1 MAAPSNTKWGSI
13 VGGYGRI
20 GISATVSNTNTQ
32 SKIHVEVWFWSKYSV
47 SDTSNKYY
55 YNNNATSATTSH
67 GSVTIKTTVAS
78 GSGWSTSN
86 QKLLK
91 ETDYTYNRGTSAV
104 KRNCAAK
111 LSGVDRVGGTM
122 TVTTSYTIP
131 ALASYKITY
140 NANGGSGAPGQQ
152 TKYYGKTLKLSS
164 TKPTRAGYTFQGW
177 GTSSTGSVVYAPGA
191 NYTANAADTLYA
203 IWKANTWTVTYD
215 ANGGEGAPA
224 SQTKTYGVTLT
235 LSSTKPTRTNYNFLG
250 WATSA
255 SSTTVAYAPGASYTT
270 NAATTLYA
278 VWELAY
284 IAPRIT
290 NVVVGRSTSSG
301 ELSDEGTYARISF
314 NWETDKTVS
323 SVQIGYRLQDTGTYQ
338 YTTVSASGVSGSV
351 DYILNGSFDAEQYYD
366 IEILITDSLGSNN
379 VVRVLEAMKFIID
392 IKSGGAGIAFN
403 KPASLDGFDVN
414 FESYFRKPINLIDA
428 GGDGVDWELVPKLQ
442 ELSDGVEKN
451 TDDISEL
458 NNKIGNQKILWQG
471 AHYMTASQTIH
482 LSQSVNAQKTGLE
495 FVFSAYDPDSK
506 EPQDYYWNSFFFSK
520 TALDP
525 SGGKMFNMYG
535 SQWAHKYLYVGNTEV
550 IGSDSNDDPPNNKF
564 VLRYVIGV

>member
-1 MAAPSNTKWGSI
+1 MALGNSN
-13 VGGYGRI
+13 Y
-20 GISATVSNTNTQ
+20 ANT
-32 SKIHVEVWFWSKYSV
+32 FA
-47 SDTSNKYY
+47 SD
-55 YNNNATSATTSH
+55 
-67 GSVTIKTTVAS
+67 
-78 GSGWSTSN
+78 
-86 QKLLK
+86 
-91 ETDYTYNRGTSAV
+91 
-104 KRNCAAK
+104 
-111 LSGVDRVGGTM
+111 
-122 TVTTSYTIP
+122 
-131 ALASYKITY
+131 KITY

-152 TKYYGKTLKLSS
+152 TKYYGKTLKLST
-164 TKPTRAGYTFQGW
+164 TKPSRTGYTFQGW
-177 GTSSTGSVVYAPGA
+177 GTSASGSVVYAAGA
-191 NYTANAADTLYA
+191 NYTANASDTLYA
-203 IWKANTWTVTYD
+203 IWKANTWTVSYD
-215 ANGGEGAPA
+215 ANGGTGAPT

-255 SSTTVAYAPGASYTT
+255 SSTTVAYAPGTSYTT
-270 NAATTLYA
+270 NAAVTLYA

-392 IKSGGAGIAFN
+392 IKSGGTGIAFN

-451 TDDISEL
+451 ADDISEL
-458 NNKIGNQKILWQG
+458 NNNIIESGSNENGRWRKYGDGTIEQWGVFRG
-471 AHYMTASQTIH
+471 TYVCDTAGGSGYVSEEMPVLFPIDFNGEF
-482 LSQSVNAQKTGLE
+482 SVVVTL
-495 FVFSAYDPDSK
+495 VR
-506 EPQDYYWNSFFFSK
+506 
-520 TALDP
+520 TALDLSFP
-525 SGGKMFNMYG
+525 IVKAG
-535 SQWAHKYLYVGNTEV
+535 SASTGFSVAVGALYKQNASRNGYFQWRAIST
-550 IGSDSNDDPPNNKF
+550 
-564 VLRYVIGV
+564 